1 MIYIGNTTI
10 TTAKSADYLGNA
22 GLTTTHIHRRYL
34 SQLPGVT
41 LMQSSF
47 ALRTVV
53 ETTAVDI

>member
-1 MIYIGNTTI
+1 VFVNYNRR
-10 TTAKSADYLGNA
+10 SP
-22 GLTTTHIHRRYL
+22 THIHRRYL

-41 LMQSSF
+41 QMQSSF